1 MTLICLAHVPCLMYY
16 NRFYVINILFNLFY
30 TLVNYFS
37 TNHFIEKECY
47 GCGVIVTVCFQAI
60 CTISH
65 FIVTLK
71 SGDFVLERDRMS
83 SSPSTSQEAK
93 IEPQEIYLVMI
104 EHNQHKT
111 FSVHIQQM

>member
-1 MTLICLAHVPCLMYY
+1 MGT
-16 NRFYVINILFNLFY
+16 
-30 TLVNYFS
+30 
-37 TNHFIEKECY
+37 
-47 GCGVIVTVCFQAI
+47 GVIVTVCFQAI

-83 SSPSTSQEAK
+83 SSPPTSQEAK

-111 FSVHIQQM
+111 FSVHIQQNIFNFYISSFSHV